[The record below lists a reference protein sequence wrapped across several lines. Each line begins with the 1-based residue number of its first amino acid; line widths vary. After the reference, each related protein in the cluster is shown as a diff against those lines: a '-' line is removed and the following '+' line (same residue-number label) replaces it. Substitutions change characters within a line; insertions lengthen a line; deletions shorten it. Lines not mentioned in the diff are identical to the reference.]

1 MRTGVSVMFG
11 WIHHLPI
18 GRKFLVLSLVALLM
32 VAAPTVAVVHTSWG
46 LYRSLE
52 AERSGLE
59 PVKVLLK
66 LLRLTQEHRGLS
78 NAVLN
83 GEASKAADRQAR
95 QQAIDQAFVEVEQLY
110 RSLPREPLQTEL
122 NGMKSAWQEIAGR
135 VSQAAVSPPESLK
148 AHTALVN
155 RVLNFIE
162 DETGASGM
170 ALDADTASYYLITA
184 AFRDM
189 PRLSEKMG
197 LARARGTGMLVK
209 RSTDPDERSTLIT
222 LVDASRS
229 HRNDLERSLAK
240 ARAANPDV
248 ERVLASAVEEA
259 LNAHTRLQALALSV
273 AKGADTHEMSGPQY
287 FDASTQAILP
297 QFALSDA
304 VVAELDVLLT
314 QRAEAQ
320 WREIALTLV
329 VVVLMSTLGGALT
342 VAITRNTAQGMQQ
355 VVDAA
360 EALSRGDLTLRVSS
374 SQRDEI
380 GQVQRAIARA
390 VEQLR
395 DTLGGI
401 RSASESVATASSQIE
416 QGNLDLSSRTESQ
429 ASSLQETA
437 SSMEQMSSTVRHNAD
452 TALEANRLSSQVAAG
467 ASESGRHF
475 GQVRQKMEAIKQT
488 SARIADINAVIDGIA
503 FQTNI
508 LALNAAVE
516 AARAGEQGRGFAVV
530 AAEVR
535 SLAQRSAQAAR
546 EIKTLIADSV
556 DQVDDGY
563 KLAEAAARSIDE
575 VIVQVQRVS
584 QLMGEVATGSS
595 EQSQGIAQV
604 NQAVTLLD
612 QATQQNAALVEESS
626 AAASSLRDQAD
637 RLQAA
642 VGTFRLA

>member
-1 MRTGVSVMFG
+1 MFG

-18 GRKFLVLSLVALLM
+18 GRKFLVLSLVALIM
-32 VAAPTVAVVHTSWG
+32 VAAPTLSVINTSWG
-46 LYRSLE
+46 LYRTLE
-52 AERSGLE
+52 DERAGLP
-59 PVKVLLK
+59 PVKVLLR

-78 NAVLN
+78 SAVLN
-83 GEASKAADRQAR
+83 GEASKAADRQQR
-95 QQAIDQAFVEVEQLY
+95 QDAINQAFAEVEQLY
-110 RSLPREPLQTEL
+110 GTLPREALQPEL
-122 NGMKSAWQEIAGR
+122 KAMKAAWQDVSGR
-135 VSQAAVSPPESLK
+135 VSQAGISPPDSLK

-155 RVLNFIE
+155 RLLNFIE

-170 ALDADTASYYLITA
+170 ALDADMACYYLITA
-184 AFRDM
+184 AFRDL

-209 RSTDPDERSTLIT
+209 RSTDPDERSILVT
-222 LVDASRS
+222 LVDASRA
-229 HRNDLERSLAK
+229 HRSDLERSLAK

-248 ERVLASAVEEA
+248 ERLLAQDVEKA
-259 LNAHTRLQALALSV
+259 LDAHTRMQELALSV
-273 AKGADTHEMSGPQY
+273 AKGADSHAMSGPQY
-287 FDASTQAILP
+287 FDATTQAILP
-297 QFALSDA
+297 QFALSDV
-304 VVAELDVLLT
+304 VVAELDTLLT
-314 QRAEAQ
+314 QRSEAQ
-320 WREIALTLV
+320 WREIVLTLV
-329 VVVLMSTLGGALT
+329 VVLLMSGLGGMLA
-342 VAITRNTAQGMQQ
+342 VAITRNTARGMQQ

-374 SQRDEI
+374 TQRDEI

-416 QGNLDLSSRTESQ
+416 QGNLDLSARTESQ

-437 SSMEQMSSTVRHNAD
+437 SSMEEMSSTVRNNAE
-452 TALEANRLSSQVAAG
+452 TALEANRLSSQVATG
-467 ASESGRHF
+467 AAESGRHF
-475 GQVRQKMEAIKQT
+475 TQVRQKMEAIKQT

-556 DQVDDGY
+556 VQVDDGY
-563 KLAEAAARSIDE
+563 QLAEAAARSIDE
-575 VIVQVQRVS
+575 VIEQVQRVS